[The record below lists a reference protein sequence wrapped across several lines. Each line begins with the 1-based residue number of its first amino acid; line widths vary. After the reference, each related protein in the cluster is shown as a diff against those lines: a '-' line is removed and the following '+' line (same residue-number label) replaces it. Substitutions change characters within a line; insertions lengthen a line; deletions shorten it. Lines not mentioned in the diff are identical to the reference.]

1 MRLSIWYNSGM
12 KRTSGILQLHR
23 VRPQPLRRIL
33 VAINI
38 GGASGRDALSGFFR
52 FVNAGKRWRLRLLD
66 STSRIRETLLNETSA
81 PYDGIAT
88 DYPADAETVDLLAKS
103 GVPVVFSHFESDR
116 LDAFPMAS
124 FVRLDDEDVGRAA
137 ADYLLGMG
145 KFGAFAF
152 VAGSPGREEW
162 SIRRERGFRAAL
174 EAWQLDCRTL
184 VLPPE
189 ASARDNAAFAL
200 TLQRLPKPVAVFA
213 DWDNAAFRTLE
224 ICAEAGID
232 VPGRVSILGT
242 DNDEVLCR
250 GVEPALS
257 SILPDHVG
265 LGFRVAQEL
274 ERRMNGGRPRLVVL
288 KASVREILTRD
299 STRTPQPAEHLIRLA
314 RRFIAENDTRNLTP
328 ADVVAHLGVSR
339 SLADLRFRELAGE
352 TIGEAIAAARIGA
365 VKRKLIATR
374 ATVTQVARACG
385 FPNAPS
391 LVRFF
396 KRATGQTPA
405 AWRTREK
412 PTASPFSFR
421 GFPSGPARPPR
432 QAPDRRRAS

>member
-66 STSRIRETLLNETSA
+66 STSRLRETLLHETA
-81 PYDGIAT
+81 VRYDGIAT

-103 GVPVVFSHFESDR
+103 GVPVVFSHIESDR
-116 LDAFPMAS
+116 RVLFPTAS
-124 FVRLDDEDVGRAA
+124 FVRLDDEAVGRAA
-137 ADYLLGMG
+137 ADYFFDMG
-145 KFGAFAF
+145 RFGSFVF

-162 SIRRERGFRAAL
+162 SIRRERGFREALAARR
-174 EAWQLDCRTL
+174 ATCRTL
-184 VLPPE
+184 VLPPDANVRE
-189 ASARDNAAFAL
+189 NAAFAQ
-200 TLQRLPKPVAVFA
+200 TLRRLPGPVAVFA

-224 ICAEAGID
+224 ICAEAGIEI
-232 VPGRVSILGT
+232 PARVSVLGT

-250 GVEPALS
+250 GIEPTLS
-257 SILPDHVG
+257 SIRPDHIG
-265 LGFRVAQEL
+265 LGFRAAQEL
-274 ERRMNGGRPRLVVL
+274 ERLMNGGRPRLLVL
-288 KASVREILTRD
+288 KAAVREVLTRD
-299 STRTPQPAEHLIRLA
+299 STRMPPPAEHLIRLA
-314 RRFIAENDTRNLTP
+314 RRFIAENDTRNLKPT
-328 ADVVAHLGVSR
+328 DVVTRLGVSR
-339 SLADLRFRELAGE
+339 SLADLRFRELAGQ

-365 VKRKLIATR
+365 VKRKLLSSR
-374 ATVTQVARACG
+374 ATLAQIADGCG

-396 KRATGQTPA
+396 KRETGLTPDG
-405 AWRTREK
+405 WR
-412 PTASPFSFR
+412 R
-421 GFPSGPARPPR
+421 GPKSA
-432 QAPDRRRAS
+432 RRRKP

>member
-1 MRLSIWYNSGM
+1 MTKITQICELASLYIDQIVSTRLSIWYNSGM

-66 STSRIRETLLNETSA
+66 STSRIRETLLHETAA

-88 DYPADAETVDLLAKS
+88 DYPTDAETVDLLANC

-116 LDAFPMAS
+116 LDAFPTAS
-124 FVRLDDEDVGRAA
+124 FVRLDDEAVGRAA
-137 ADYLLGMG
+137 ADYFFGMG
-145 KFGAFAF
+145 KFGSFVF

-174 EAWQLDCRTL
+174 AARQLACRTL
-184 VLPPE
+184 VLPPD
-189 ASARDNAAFAL
+189 ANARENAALVL
-200 TLQRLPKPVAVFA
+200 TLRRLPNPVAVFA

-232 VPGRVSILGT
+232 VPGHVSILGT

-250 GVEPALS
+250 GIEPALS

-265 LGFRVAQEL
+265 LGFSAAQEL

-288 KASVREILTRD
+288 KSAVREILTRD
-299 STRTPQPAEHLIRLA
+299 STRTPQPAEHLIRRA
-314 RRFIAENDTRNLTP
+314 KRFIEENDARNLTP
-328 ADVVAHLGVSR
+328 ADVVAHLGISR
-339 SLADLRFRELAGE
+339 SLADLRFRELTRKTLGE
-352 TIGEAIAAARIGA
+352 TIAAARVGA
-365 VKRKLIATR
+365 VKRKLMSSR
-374 ATVTQVARACG
+374 ATVTEIARACG
-385 FPNAPS
+385 FPNAPA

-396 KRATGQTPA
+396 KRETGLTPG
-405 AWRTREK
+405 AWR
-412 PTASPFSFR
+412 
-421 GFPSGPARPPR
+421 AR
-432 QAPDRRRAS
+432 

>member
-1 MRLSIWYNSGM
+1 M
-12 KRTSGILQLHR
+12 KRTSGIPQLHR
-23 VRPQPLRRIL
+23 IRKQPLRRVL

-38 GGASGRDALSGFFR
+38 GGASGRDALSGFFN

-66 STSRIRETLLNETSA
+66 STSRIRETLLNETST

-116 LDAFPMAS
+116 LDVFPTAS
-124 FVRLDDEDVGRAA
+124 FVRLDDEEIGGAA
-137 ADYLLGMG
+137 VDYFFETG
-145 KFGAFAF
+145 KFGSFAF
-152 VAGSPGREEW
+152 VAGSLGREEW
-162 SIRRERGFRAAL
+162 SLRRERGFRTALAAR
-174 EAWQLDCRTL
+174 QFDCRTL

-189 ASARDNAAFAL
+189 ANARDNAAFAL
-200 TLQRLPKPVAVFA
+200 TLQRLPKPVAVFT
-213 DWDNAAFRTLE
+213 DWDNVAFRTLE
-224 ICAEAGID
+224 ICAAAGID

-265 LGFRVAQEL
+265 LGFRAAQEL
-274 ERRMNGGRPRLVVL
+274 ERRMNGGRPQLVVL
-288 KASVREILTRD
+288 KSSVREILTRD

-314 RRFIAENDTRNLTP
+314 QKFIAENDTRHLTP
-328 ADVVAHLGVSR
+328 TDVVAHLGVSR
-339 SLADLRFRELAGE
+339 SLADLRFRELAGQ

-365 VKRKLIATR
+365 VKRKLISTR
-374 ATVTQVARACG
+374 ATVTQIARTCG

-396 KRATGQTPA
+396 KRETGQTPA
-405 AWRTREK
+405 AWRTR
-412 PTASPFSFR
+412 
-421 GFPSGPARPPR
+421 
-432 QAPDRRRAS
+432 